1 MDIIKFD
8 KATEIKEEI
17 DVLHNFKINFP
28 DFEKPKQFDQTPNA
42 PIEVVIP
49 KSFLN
54 ATLTFL
60 NDKIGAKIIELEKEF
75 EAL

>member
-8 KATEIKEEI
+8 KATEIKEDIYTLKGFIEE
-17 DVLHNFKINFP
+17 FP
-28 DFEKPKQFDQTPNA
+28 DYEKPKEFDTNPNE
-42 PIEVVIP
+42 PITVFIP